1 MTETGPK
8 RVIAIIPA
16 LNEEGS
22 ISLVLED
29 IPGDRVH
36 ETIVVD
42 NGCTDATVQIANS
55 CGARVIAEN
64 RRGYGNAC
72 QAGLRAAAG
81 ADIVLFLDGDY
92 SDYPEESSLLLDT
105 MEQGYDMVVGS
116 RLRGKRTRGAL
127 PPHSVFGNWLICSL
141 INILCGT
148 HYTDLGPFRAVSY
161 DKLML
166 LGMKDPN
173 YGWTVEMALRAAAA
187 GWRVCEVPV
196 SYRRRHAGKS
206 KVTGSITASVKTA
219 LKMFIVLIKLR
230 RIMKKEKRLN

>member
-1 MTETGPK
+1 MTGIEPK
-8 RVIAIIPA
+8 RVAAVIPV
-16 LNEEGS
+16 LNEEEN
-22 ISLVLED
+22 IALVIGG

-36 ETIVVD
+36 EVIVVD
-42 NGCTDATVQIANS
+42 NGCTDATAQIARS
-55 CGARVIAEN
+55 CGARVIEET

-92 SDYPEESSLLLDT
+92 SDYPEESALLLDT
-105 MEQGYDMVVGS
+105 LDQGYDMVLGS

-141 INILCGT
+141 INLLCGT
-148 HYTDLGPFRAVSY
+148 QYTDLGPFRAVNF
-161 DKLML
+161 DKLMS

-173 YGWTVEMALRAAAA
+173 YGWTVEMAMRAASA

-206 KVTGSITASVKTA
+206 KVTGSVTASVKTA
-219 LKMFIVLIKLR
+219 LKMFSVLIKLR
-230 RIMKKEKRLN
+230 LIMKMEKRPD